1 MIAEVAA
8 KRYLTRN
15 VFVTLIN
22 HPLAEISLIVQR
34 LRGDRRLLKLVKET
48 EVFDEKVYLL
58 IKNVFS
64 RRLAT
69 FC

>member
-22 HPLAEISLIVQR
+22 HPLAQISLIVQR

-58 IKNVFS
+58 IKNV
-64 RRLAT
+64 LYL
-69 FC
+69 